1 MLKVSSE
8 VLRKK
13 GKEKVGQL
21 VAPSTNGK
29 VSGLI
34 PRLLRCPRV
43 KVASGKTE
51 LQIACDVFIGVWVSV
66 W

>member
-51 LQIACDVFIGVWVSV
+51 LQIASDVFIRV
-66 W
+66 

>member
-1 MLKVSSE
+1 MLQVSSE

-51 LQIACDVFIGVWVSV
+51 LQIASDVFIGVWVSV

>member
-51 LQIACDVFIGVWVSV
+51 LQIASDVFIAVWVSV

>member
-51 LQIACDVFIGVWVSV
+51 LQIASDVFIGVWVSV

>member
-13 GKEKVGQL
+13 GKEKVGQV
-21 VAPSTNGK
+21 VAQSTNGK

-34 PRLLRCPRV
+34 PGLLRCPRV

-51 LQIACDVFIGVWVSV
+51 LQIASDVFIGVWVSV

>member
-43 KVASGKTE
+43 KVASGKTK
-51 LQIACDVFIGVWVSV
+51 LQIASDVFIGV
-66 W
+66 